1 MGQIIFNGQKPKYC
15 NLSAITIGSKKD
27 YVIPDGE
34 VWLIDSTNASKTDG
48 TGKYDYYIIG
58 DGSKTASQLA
68 ADKVRIDDNDE
79 IDISGK
85 QDIITTVN
93 VNVDNNTGTP
103 SGTASISGNTFT
115 LNLSNLKGAKGDT
128 GAQGPQG
135 IQGVQGERGA
145 TGPSGVTGDVSSFI
159 VHNDIYPDTT
169 YQPTD
174 IAGAEGVQYG
184 LNHIRD
190 QRNTNDLIFVPLKF
204 YRKAPSFGGT
214 TYNGNTSHSTRTE
227 IPVEP
232 NTTYIIM
239 GNASNANTAC
249 FLTQSDW
256 DLGSGDTA
264 SITGE
269 VINIPAGESIMVT
282 SPADAQYL
290 CYNFMTGTQTSNRKY
305 VYPQWIK
312 KASSNTIG
320 DWMDNVDDEI
330 AFSSGTESVDLS
342 NIISVKYNFTEIGA
356 YAGATG
362 TSHRRLNVTAGE
374 TYIVTAG
381 DAEMYIAFLKDNTT
395 VITTGTMAALS
406 DYDSWV
412 RKVAANG
419 TVEMTAPQDAVQIIM
434 SSTPASIKKVS
445 NVSVKDEV
453 NNINSNIDGIHDTL
467 DTLQVPL
474 MSVVIPSQ
482 TYRYGLNSAGRY
494 YGTTTTE
501 KHAYV
506 PIEAGKK
513 YTITGKGVS
522 SQYSYCA
529 FLTQNDGS
537 PSTGVYASITGSVYA
552 IPVSGSI
559 ELIAPVDAV
568 YLCVPILL
576 GGVDGT
582 PTVGLSLTLKEYLTL
597 EKQPETIFEL
607 NPDVDVRNKL
617 LQMKRYLRLNASG
630 TNGTVPL
637 SILHLSDIHGD
648 KKCWDRMIA
657 FKQKYKD
664 YIDDAICTGDLVAS
678 TFGDDKTYLANGGDE
693 VMLVIGNHDAAK
705 SAWNTYDTTSQEC
718 YEGLLAPYI
727 ENWGVTSETNKCYY
741 FKDYVTQ
748 KIRLIVLDA
757 TVGSND
763 SDEHW
768 NGTQLLWLVDKLD
781 WAKQNSYSVII
792 ATHYWAVGSSG
803 RTYVDCTFT
812 CKTPL
817 SEGEWVMP
825 SDILTAVQ
833 SFIDAGGIFICYLSG
848 HTHRDF
854 VYYPTNYPKQLGIV
868 VDCGAGYI
876 SATNVCDEARVAG
889 TKSIDAFNIYGFDV
903 TRKIIKVVRIG
914 SDRDSLMRHKGI
926 LTIQYGGATP
936 VVLAND

>member
-1 MGQIIFNGQKPKYC
+1 MGQIRGKKAHVSACNIRSLSSFGIPYAGMHILVSTDNSAMADGNGDFD
-15 NLSAITIGSKKD
+15 A
-27 YVIPDGE
+27 YV
-34 VWLIDSTNASKTDG
+34 V
-48 TGKYDYYIIG
+48 G
-58 DGSKTASQLA
+58 DGVTKAEDLELKQII
-68 ADKVRIDDNDE
+68 DVREQKN
-79 IDISGK
+79 
-85 QDIITTVN
+85 
-93 VNVDNNTGTP
+93 
-103 SGTASISGNTFT
+103 GN
-115 LNLSNLKGAKGDT
+115 S
-128 GAQGPQG
+128 
-135 IQGVQGERGA
+135 EE
-145 TGPSGVTGDVSSFI
+145 
-159 VHNDIYPDTT
+159 Y
-169 YQPTD
+169 
-174 IAGAEGVQYG
+174 
-184 LNHIRD
+184 
-190 QRNTNDLIFVPLKF
+190 VPLNF

-214 TYNGNTSHSTRTE
+214 TYNGNTSHSSRTE

-239 GNASNANTAC
+239 GNASYANIAC

-256 DLGSGDTA
+256 DLGSGNTA

-269 VINIPAGESIMVT
+269 AINIPANDIIIVT
-282 SPADAQYL
+282 APADAQYL
-290 CYNFMTGTQTSNRKY
+290 CYNFATGTASSNRKY

-312 KASSNTIG
+312 KANGSTIG
-320 DWMDNVDDEI
+320 DWMDSVDDEI
-330 AFSSGTESVDLS
+330 AFSSGAESVDLS
-342 NIISVKYNFTEIGA
+342 NIITVNYNFTELGD
-356 YAGATG
+356 YSG
-362 TSHRRLNVTAGE
+362 TSSAKHKRINITAGE
-374 TYIVTAG
+374 TYRITVGENET
-381 DAEMYIAFLKDNTT
+381 YIAFLKDNTT
-395 VITTGTMAALS
+395 SITTNTMAALS

-412 RKVAANG
+412 RKVAAG
-419 TVEMTAPQDAVQIIM
+419 ETVEMTAPQDAVQLIM
-434 SSTPASIKKVS
+434 SSTPVSIVISFKTTL
-445 NVSVKDEV
+445 KDEV
-453 NNINSNIDGIHDTL
+453 NNINNNIDRIDDSLSELKVPLSNIT
-467 DTLQVPL
+467 
-474 MSVVIPSQ
+474 IPSTQ
-482 TYRYGLNSAGRY
+482 YTYNINSSGKVYG
-494 YGTTTTE
+494 YGNWKRVCIPVLVGHT
-501 KHAYV
+501 YQL
-506 PIEAGKK
+506 
-513 YTITGKGVS
+513 KGNTAIN
-522 SQYSYCA
+522 YCA
-529 FLTQNDGS
+529 FTT
-537 PSTGVYASITGSVYA
+537 STDASIAHRNPISIVPGTTVTPLNVGEA
-552 IPVSGSI
+552 ITLVAPEGALYLSFNVITSSYNTSSN
-559 ELIAPVDAV
+559 LID
-568 YLCVPILL
+568 I
-576 GGVDGT
+576 T
-582 PTVGLSLTLKEYLTL
+582 PDVGEVLTLEEYLTTEHSL
-597 EKQPETIFEL
+597 ETIFEL

-617 LQMKRYLRLNASG
+617 LQMKRYLRLNNSG
-630 TNGTVPL
+630 TNGIVPL

-657 FKQKYKD
+657 FKQKYKE
-664 YIDDAICTGDLVAS
+664 YIDDAICTGDIVS
-678 TFGDDKTYLANGGDE
+678 GVFTDDKTFLENGGDE

-705 SAWNTYDTTSQEC
+705 SAWNKYDTTSQET
-718 YEGLLAPYI
+718 YEGLLVPYI

-757 TVGSND
+757 TVGSDN

-833 SFIDAGGIFICYLSG
+833 SFIDAGGTFICYLSG

-868 VDCGAGYI
+868 VDCGAGYV

-914 SDRDSLMRHKGI
+914 SDRDSLMRHKGT